1 MRSFLSY
8 LALSILFIS
17 CNESERLDPSPPD
30 AGKGKMIFQE
40 NCASCHHVQKKLV
53 GPPLA
58 GTMNFWKNR
67 QDLYDYIHNPEAYLK
82 TRNDERMNR
91 LHDEYKLMMPGFPYL
106 SEKDIDAIVMYLE
119 QGEAK

>member
-30 AGKGKMIFQE
+30 AGKGKIIFQE

-82 TRNDERMNR
+82 TRNN
-91 LHDEYKLMMPGFPYL
+91 KPG
-106 SEKDIDAIVMYLE
+106 SANG
-119 QGEAK
+119 QGFCTPAYIAPCDGMG